1 MNKRRQKLVMDAVI
15 GALAAR
21 GIADIELEEDEEIF
35 LEPDDV
41 LAADKRTV
49 TVDGRLIVEGCNISA
64 ARANPYFGREIP
76 GYEALGLAADSIYMI
91 YRHPK
96 ALAAAAASFEAV
108 PLMLTHVSTSA
119 ADPQKDLIAGTVSNV
134 RYRHPMLIADIAV
147 WSDDAIRVIE
157 DESQRELSSAYR
169 YSVRM
174 EPGRT
179 PEGEMYDGFM
189 VPGSI
194 IGNHVAL
201 VETGRAG
208 HDVKVK
214 D

>member
-1 MNKRRQKLVMDAVI
+1 
-15 GALAAR
+15 
-21 GIADIELEEDEEIF
+21 
-35 LEPDDV
+35 
-41 LAADKRTV
+41 
-49 TVDGRLIVEGCNISA
+49 
-64 ARANPYFGREIP
+64 
-76 GYEALGLAADSIYMI
+76 
-91 YRHPK
+91 
-96 ALAAAAASFEAV
+96 
-108 PLMLTHVSTSA
+108 
-119 ADPQKDLIAGTVSNV
+119 
-134 RYRHPMLIADIAV
+134 V